1 MLQLQWNGYGA
12 HHVDYHQLPNGLW
25 LVAMDGRESCAMSHA
40 RINYRCS
47 TEPPSEDASEECRA
61 FWADPSAFQEAAASF
76 RDVQLERLQDGFG
89 IEFADVE
96 VEDEEME
103 PAAV

>member
-1 MLQLQWNGYGA
+1 
-12 HHVDYHQLPNGLW
+12 
-25 LVAMDGRESCAMSHA
+25 MSHA